1 MIINNKEVSVESAIK
16 FSNQNNILLN
26 RRDNGMLLSDYQISI
41 LKRNGID
48 YMKFNNIREL
58 LFDIENSLDDYYD
71 DELDLVS
78 SQLAEFIYYCDTK
91 K

>member
-16 FSNQNNILLN
+16 FSNQDNILLN

>member
-1 MIINNKEVSVESAIK
+1 
-16 FSNQNNILLN
+16 
-26 RRDNGMLLSDYQISI
+26 
-41 LKRNGID
+41 
-48 YMKFNNIREL
+48 MKFNNIREL